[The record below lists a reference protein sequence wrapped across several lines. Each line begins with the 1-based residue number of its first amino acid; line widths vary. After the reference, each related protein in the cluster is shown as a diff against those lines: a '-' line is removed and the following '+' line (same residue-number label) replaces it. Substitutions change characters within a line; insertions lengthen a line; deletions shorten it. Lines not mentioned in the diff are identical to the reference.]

1 MNNVYFVLNNVKYVF
16 IYENESLNIFKEV
29 DSQIVNLNSE
39 EEEDI
44 KKILDSKRNYIYNT
58 DLLVEL
64 INKNDQIENKQYIY
78 NFLSWLE
85 NVIPLDYRNN
95 FYNNIK
101 TLKTDL
107 KLDYEFSSN
116 NILEHNKYGST
127 ASYNVKENTLIM
139 DAKTLE
145 GLWRIAKTTKNPKD
159 FYWKEYSQILLH
171 ELCHM
176 ASSKY
181 DEKTAVA
188 LCGFDKYPTE
198 IEKEKNR
205 GLTEGFTESLSMAGV
220 VDTIEFSS
228 GYYIEACL
236 VNQLM
241 QLVGYNTLAK
251 SYFGNMGTSLIEEVL
266 QDIGYDKEK
275 AEKLFR
281 NIELN
286 YNLGHFDGKQNV
298 LGSIQ
303 LSLLDYLDKKCE
315 LLYEKNDIPGLNNTL
330 SLYEQMIVT
339 PDKLKLMLKNPD
351 NYDLLT
357 DSLLK
362 LECIKSKYR
371 VDTNDKEDV
380 FLK

>member
-1 MNNVYFVLNNVKYVF
+1 MKKYLYILTAVF
-16 IYENESLNIFKEV
+16 ISSLLYGASESNLLRHFELLETYGKSPSARKKSLTFLKSTPVRPLPPANQLCTVKCGETVFAVDKKSGLLRPLKYSDIVILTRSVKGFADVFSEVLMKEGIPV
-29 DSQIVNLNSE
+29 FVGTKEGYFETQEIGVL
-39 EEEDI
+39 
-44 KKILDSKRNYIYNT
+44 LDYLS
-58 DLLVEL
+58 V
-64 INKNDQIENKQYIY
+64 INNMKQD
-78 NFLSWLE
+78 
-85 NVIPLDYRNN
+85 IPL
-95 FYNNIK
+95 
-101 TLKTDL
+101 
-107 KLDYEFSSN
+107 
-116 NILEHNKYGST
+116 
-127 ASYNVKENTLIM
+127 A
-139 DAKTLE
+139 
-145 GLWRIAKTTKNPKD
+145 
-159 FYWKEYSQILLH
+159 
-171 ELCHM
+171 
-176 ASSKY
+176 
-181 DEKTAVA
+181 AV
-188 LCGFDKYPTE
+188 L
-198 IEKEKNR
+198 
-205 GLTEGFTESLSMAGV
+205 
-220 VDTIEFSS
+220 
-228 GYYIEACL
+228 
-236 VNQLM
+236 
-241 QLVGYNTLAK
+241 K

>member
-1 MNNVYFVLNNVKYVF
+1 VLNNVKYVF

-139 DAKTLE
+139 DANSLLQAGDSTAQADTIKDVNIISITGYPQDAAINAVGLDDEMFEEIVEQESQEEGTITITLE
-145 GLWRIAKTTKNPKD
+145 VPENL
-159 FYWKEYSQILLH
+159 F
-171 ELCHM
+171 ELFEVWIRQF
-176 ASSKY
+176 AETY
-181 DEKTAVA
+181 GWE
-188 LCGFDKYPTE
+188 L
-198 IEKEKNR
+198 
-205 GLTEGFTESLSMAGV
+205 
-220 VDTIEFSS
+220 EF
-228 GYYIEACL
+228 
-236 VNQLM
+236 
-241 QLVGYNTLAK
+241 
-251 SYFGNMGTSLIEEVL
+251 
-266 QDIGYDKEK
+266 
-275 AEKLFR
+275 
-281 NIELN
+281 
-286 YNLGHFDGKQNV
+286 
-298 LGSIQ
+298 
-303 LSLLDYLDKKCE
+303 
-315 LLYEKNDIPGLNNTL
+315 
-330 SLYEQMIVT
+330 
-339 PDKLKLMLKNPD
+339 
-351 NYDLLT
+351 
-357 DSLLK
+357 
-362 LECIKSKYR
+362 
-371 VDTNDKEDV
+371 
-380 FLK
+380 